1 MLEMDEKTMQRPIK
15 YVEHM
20 DLVMDKIPTKS
31 LYGLQASVMQELQT
45 RARLD
50 ATNLEID
57 QEVKEIMQVTY
68 EQIMMEN

>member
-1 MLEMDEKTMQRPIK
+1 ME
-15 YVEHM
+15 
-20 DLVMDKIPTKS
+20 LVMDKIPTKS

-57 QEVKEIMQVTY
+57 QEVKEMMQVSY
-68 EQIMMEN
+68 EKIMMEN